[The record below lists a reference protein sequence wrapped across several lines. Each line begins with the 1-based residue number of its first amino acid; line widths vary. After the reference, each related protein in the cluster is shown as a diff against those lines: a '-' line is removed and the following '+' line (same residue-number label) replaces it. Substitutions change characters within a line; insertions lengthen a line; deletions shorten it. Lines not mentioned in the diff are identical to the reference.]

1 MKASEGKRRSL
12 GASVLFAAVAG
23 LAVSTSGC
31 FIDGSSNNSCTPDMT
46 ISWRIIS
53 DLDGLV
59 ITCAESN
66 NADTLTAWIDSPRFA
81 LTAFDADCPASQSQG
96 SFVAQ
101 LPLTDTYNVTLELRT
116 GGPNGTLLSETPVLV
131 QPVDCSGLSSTPR
144 ADLHVNF

>member
-1 MKASEGKRRSL
+1 MKASEGNRRSL

-23 LAVSTSGC
+23 LAVSSSGC
-31 FIDGSSNNSCTPDMT
+31 FIDSSDNTCTPDMT
-46 ISWRIIS
+46 ISWRIVS

-59 ITCAESN
+59 ISCAEAG

-81 LTAFDADCPASQSQG
+81 LAAFDADCPASATQG
-96 SFVAQ
+96 SFIAQ
-101 LPLTDTYNVTLELRT
+101 LPFTDTYNVTLELRT
-116 GGPNGTLLSETPVLV
+116 GGPNGTLLSDTPILV